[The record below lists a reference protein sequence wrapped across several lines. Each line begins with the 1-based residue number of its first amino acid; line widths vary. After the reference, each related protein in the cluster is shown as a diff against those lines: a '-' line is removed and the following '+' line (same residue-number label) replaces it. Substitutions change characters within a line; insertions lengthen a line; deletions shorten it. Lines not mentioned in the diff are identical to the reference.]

1 MDMEN
6 EWRAKEVAEKILGK
20 PAQTAAGGG
29 ATTPDSAELVCY
41 LDSIRGLAETILDE
55 CACARALVTEDGR

>member
-20 PAQTAAGGG
+20 PVPPAADGG
-29 ATTPDSAELVCY
+29 ATTPDSAELVSY

-55 CACARALVTEDGR
+55 CACARALVTEGGR

>member
-1 MDMEN
+1 MEN
-6 EWRAKEVAEKILGK
+6 EWRVKEVAEKIIGKQEK
-20 PAQTAAGGG
+20 PAADGG
-29 ATTPDSAELVCY
+29 ATTPDSAEIVCY